1 MLPERFCSRPPRPGD
16 LAEVH
21 ALVGAAEMADLGELF
36 TPKEQIAAQWGQPSF
51 DLPRDSIVV
60 EEEGRM
66 VAQGETLRT
75 RGDATIHPSFRGL
88 GLGTWLLGWI
98 EDRGRAKGE
107 TQARQTILDQMS
119 QAATFL
125 QNSGYGV
132 DHIGWILE
140 IALQE
145 RPAAPPPLPGINLR
159 SFIPAKDD
167 RGVHRVIEDAFN
179 EWGEATSFEDWAA
192 SVILRPDFDPLLL
205 DIAEDEGTIVGACVG
220 LDEGGDEGWI
230 HQLAVSSSHRRRGI
244 ARALLQRSF
253 HTWWERGKR
262 SCALSTDS
270 RTSALAFYEHVGM
283 TVKTTSTTYIK
294 RL

>member
-1 MLPERFCSRPPRPGD
+1 
-16 LAEVH
+16 
-21 ALVGAAEMADLGELF
+21 MADLGEPF
-36 TPKEQIAAQWGQPSF
+36 TPKDEIAAQWNQPSF
-51 DLPRDSIVV
+51 DLTRDSIVI
-60 EEEGRM
+60 EEGDRM

-88 GLGTWLLGWI
+88 GLGTWLRGWL

-107 TQARQTILDQMS
+107 TEARQTILDRMS

-125 QNSGYGV
+125 QNSGYSV

-145 RPAAPPPLPGINLR
+145 HPAALPPLPGINLR
-159 SFIPAKDD
+159 SFIPGKDD
-167 RGVHRVIEDAFN
+167 RGVHRVIEDAFS
-179 EWGEATSFEDWAA
+179 EWSGRREETSFDDWAA
-192 SVILRPDFDPLLL
+192 SVVLRPDFDPLLL
-205 DIAEDEGTIVGACVG
+205 DIAEDDGTIVGACVG
-220 LDEGGDEGWI
+220 LDEGGDEGWV

-244 ARALLQRSF
+244 AHGLLQRSF
-253 HTWWERGKR
+253 RTWWERGKR

-270 RTSALAFYEHVGM
+270 RTSALSFYEHLGM

-294 RL
+294 KL